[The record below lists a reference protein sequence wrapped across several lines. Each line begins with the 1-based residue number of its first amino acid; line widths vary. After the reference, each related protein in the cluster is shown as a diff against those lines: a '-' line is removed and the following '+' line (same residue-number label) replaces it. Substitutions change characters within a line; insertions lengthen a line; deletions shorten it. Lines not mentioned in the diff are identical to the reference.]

1 MPLGAIA
8 RPDMK
13 IITVP
18 GIESRG
24 VKSTDRIGRAMKE
37 LGYDTHDIDQPVRS
51 AWGARW
57 KAEKDA
63 KDIIHYSNDGDVI
76 IAHSYGCL
84 KASIAMRGVNFLAAF
99 LFRPAMSRWQKFPQ
113 YQKTKTFCIYS
124 KQDYTIL
131 GGSLLLF
138 HPFGL
143 AGFKGFRSPFV
154 TNMKSHGAHS
164 DDFKD
169 DSLFNLDYW
178 STWIDKEIK
187 FLQREGHN
195 ESAI

>member
-1 MPLGAIA
+1 
-8 RPDMK
+8 MK

-24 VKSTDRIGRAMKE
+24 VKSTDRIGAALRDR
-37 LGYDTHDIDQPVRS
+37 GYEVHDMEQPVRS

-57 KAEKDA
+57 KAETDA
-63 KDIIHYSNDGDVI
+63 KDIISVAADGDVV
-76 IAHSYGCL
+76 IAHSYGSL
-84 KASIAMRGVNFLAAF
+84 KTSIAMRGPKLLAVF
-99 LFRPAMSRWQKFPQ
+99 LFRPAMSRWHKFPQ
-113 YQKTKTFCIYS
+113 YQDTKTFCVYS

-143 AGFKGFRSPFV
+143 AGFSGFRSPFV
-154 TNMKSHGAHS
+154 TNLKSHGAHS

-169 DSLFNLDYW
+169 DSMFNLDYW
-178 STWIDKEIK
+178 TTWVDKQIT
-187 FLQREGHN
+187 FLQRVN
-195 ESAI
+195 NVS

>member
-1 MPLGAIA
+1 
-8 RPDMK
+8 MK

-24 VKSTDRIGRAMKE
+24 VKSTDRIGSAMRDR
-37 LGYDTHDIDQPVRS
+37 GYEVHDMEQAVRS

-57 KAEKDA
+57 KAETDA
-63 KDIIHYSNDGDVI
+63 KDIIDVAADGDVV
-76 IAHSYGCL
+76 IAHSYGSL
-84 KASIAMRGVNFLAAF
+84 KTSIAMRGPKLLAVF
-99 LFRPAMSRWQKFPQ
+99 LFRPAMSRWHKFPQ
-113 YQKTKTFCIYS
+113 YQGTRTFCIYS

-143 AGFKGFRSPFV
+143 AGFSGFRSPFV
-154 TNMKSHGAHS
+154 TNLRSHGGHS

-169 DSLFNLDYW
+169 DSMFNLDYW
-178 STWIDKEIK
+178 ADHIDMQIDM
-187 FLQREGHN
+187 LRRIR
-195 ESAI
+195 SAGL